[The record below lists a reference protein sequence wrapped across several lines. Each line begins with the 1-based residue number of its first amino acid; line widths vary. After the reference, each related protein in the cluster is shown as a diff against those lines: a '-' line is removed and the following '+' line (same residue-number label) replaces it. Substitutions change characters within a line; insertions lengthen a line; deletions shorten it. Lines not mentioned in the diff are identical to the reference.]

1 MTVPALDPDFGV
13 GDPLVDEPTAINHL
27 RLATPLAPERAADL
41 TIKIQ
46 AASDRIRQY
55 LKLNADPAWTAAT
68 APPVV
73 QMCVLLLLGAI
84 WQNLGD
90 DETQQ
95 KIAEAWNVI
104 GLLLAQSRPPAYA

>member
-1 MTVPALDPDFGV
+1 MTTPILDPDFGL
-13 GDPLVDEPTAINHL
+13 GAPLVDETTAINHL

-46 AASDRIRQY
+46 ASSDRIRQY
-55 LKLNADPAWTAAT
+55 LKANADPDWDDTS

-90 DETQQ
+90 DETQK

-104 GLLLAQSRPPAYA
+104 GLLLAQSRPPAYS